1 MSTFGSLS
9 TALSALYAQQ
19 RGLDVTGQNIANAN
33 TEGYSRQRV
42 DLKSVGAP
50 TVPAIWATYE
60 GAGGG
65 VTVSDV
71 QRLRDMFL
79 ESRAHSEHG
88 RLSYLQTMSTT
99 LANVEQTL
107 GEPGETGLA
116 AQLGEFWGYW
126 HDVANNPGDLAARGQ
141 LLQQAGTITTT
152 FHNVSTALAAQWNS
166 QREQLGTIADEVTA
180 TAARVAELNA
190 AIARATQAG
199 TPANEL
205 ADQRDL
211 LATRLAELVGSTT
224 KASTDGQVDVYVG
237 GTALVRG
244 ATSNGLA
251 VKGPGDFASRGTPPT
266 PVTLEWTNG
275 SYAAAV
281 QLGKAG
287 ALLESVNATI
297 PGYLTDLDAV
307 AAELATTVN
316 AAHTAGW
323 DLDGL
328 PGAAF
333 FSPTPATA
341 ATIQVALSQPR
352 SVAASGVDPASTTPP
367 GPNLDGSNAAA
378 LGELPNATTSS
389 ADSTYRQLIVK
400 LGVAAQT
407 TNQRVDIQ
415 ASTTTNLD
423 SAREAQAGVSLDEE
437 MVNMMSFQ
445 HAYAAAAR
453 VMTTIDETLDVLI
466 NRTGVV
472 GR

>member
-79 ESRAHSEHG
+79 ESRAHTEHG
-88 RLSYLQTMSTT
+88 RLSYLQSMSTT

-152 FHNVSTALAAQWNS
+152 FHNAQRALAAQWNAA
-166 QREQLGTIADEVTA
+166 REQVGTIADEVTA

-199 TPANEL
+199 TPSNEL

-211 LATRLAELVGSTT
+211 LAMRLADLVGSTT
-224 KASTDGQVDVYVG
+224 KASTDGQVDVYLG

-244 ATSNGLA
+244 ATSNGLT
-251 VKGPGDFASRGTPPT
+251 VKGPGDFDSAGGAKVS
-266 PVTLEWTNG
+266 LEWANG
-275 SYAAAV
+275 GYDAAV
-281 QLGKAG
+281 TLGKAG
-287 ALLESVNATI
+287 ALLESVNVAI
-297 PGYLTDLDAV
+297 PGYLA
-307 AAELATTVN
+307 
-316 AAHTAGW
+316 
-323 DLDGL
+323 DLDGVAKQL
-328 PGAAF
+328 VEDVNTVHAAGYDLTGNTGINF
-333 FSPTPATA
+333 FDPTKLTA
-341 ATIQVALSQPR
+341 DTIQVALSDPNQ
-352 SVAASGVDPASTTPP
+352 VAASAVP
-367 GPNLDGSNAAA
+367 GGNLDGSNATKLAD
-378 LGELPNATTSS
+378 LGIGTTGPD
-389 ADSTYRQLIVK
+389 ATYRQLIVK
-400 LGVAAQT
+400 LGVQAQT

-453 VMTTIDETLDVLI
+453 VMTTIDQTLDVLI
-466 NRTGVV
+466 NRTGLV